1 MKAKVNVY
9 ELMVVVIFV
18 AVLFLTALQIWG

>member
-9 ELMVVVIFV
+9 ELLVVVVFV
-18 AVLFLTALQIWG
+18 AILFITAVKIWG

>member
-1 MKAKVNVY
+1 MKTKVNVY

-18 AVLFLTALQIWG
+18 AILFLTAVKIWG